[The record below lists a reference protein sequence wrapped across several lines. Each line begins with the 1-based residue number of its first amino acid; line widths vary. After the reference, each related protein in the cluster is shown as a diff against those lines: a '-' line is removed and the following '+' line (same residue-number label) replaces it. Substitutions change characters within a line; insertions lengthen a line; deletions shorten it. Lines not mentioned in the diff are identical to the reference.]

1 MLAVRQCRRVLA
13 SETHSANELPER
25 LGCGYR
31 TPNRMVRGH
40 WVWVG
45 FALSVVTACGNVAN
59 GTARTSLD
67 VQQAAPQEP
76 VVENEAVT
84 PNPEDLPG
92 LDPDVVVAV
101 VNRHEGAVSG
111 CHVIEEGDRATESGS
126 VTLTWSIAPSGHV
139 EDVSVSQSTFENA
152 SLHRCIVAVIAGL
165 EFPTAPGS
173 TEVGGWRFRF
183 RSRDN

>member
-1 MLAVRQCRRVLA
+1 
-13 SETHSANELPER
+13 
-25 LGCGYR
+25 
-31 TPNRMVRGH
+31 MVRGH

-45 FALSVVTACGNVAN
+45 FAVSVVTACGNVAI
-59 GTARTSLD
+59 GSGRTPAHTEQTSPPERELESE
-67 VQQAAPQEP
+67 AA
-76 VVENEAVT
+76 T
-84 PNPEDLPG
+84 PNPDDLPG

-101 VNRHEGAVSG
+101 VNEHEGAVSG
-111 CHVIEEGDRATESGS
+111 CHVVEEGDQATESGS

-139 EDVSVSQSTFENA
+139 EDVEVAQSTFENA
-152 SLHRCIVAVIAGL
+152 SLHSCIVAVIAGL